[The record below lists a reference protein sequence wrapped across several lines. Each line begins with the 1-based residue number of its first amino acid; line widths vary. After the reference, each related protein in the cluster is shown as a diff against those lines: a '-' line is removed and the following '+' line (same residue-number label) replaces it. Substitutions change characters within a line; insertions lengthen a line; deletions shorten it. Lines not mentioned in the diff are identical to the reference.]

1 MISHHLLGDS
11 TSKSSDALTTA
22 GFRKTQI
29 LIMIGQDLFEYNAN
43 YFSHLSFT
51 LRATQVFPM
60 ISQTVIPGESSLV
73 PLRLLPVHFLQT
85 M

>member
-29 LIMIGQDLFEYNAN
+29 LIMIGQDLFEYNEN

-51 LRATQVFPM
+51 SILMVTQV
-60 ISQTVIPGESSLV
+60 ISQTVIPV
-73 PLRLLPVHFLQT
+73 
-85 M
+85 